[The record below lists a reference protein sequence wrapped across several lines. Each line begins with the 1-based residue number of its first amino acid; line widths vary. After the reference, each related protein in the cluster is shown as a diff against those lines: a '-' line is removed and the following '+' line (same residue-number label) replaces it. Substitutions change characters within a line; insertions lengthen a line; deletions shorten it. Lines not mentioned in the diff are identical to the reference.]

1 MGDTGARAARHSGAE
16 GESEKERIDR
26 NLIELLN
33 ELRVVLP
40 GVQVLFAFL
49 LAVPF
54 QRGWDRVTPTQRDI
68 YFVTL
73 CFALIATALLLAPT
87 AYHRLNFRARRRREL
102 VEVSNKLAI
111 WGIAA
116 LAISLVGA
124 ITLIADVIFSTTAA
138 IVFGALALALLALL
152 WAVLPRAHDFGEEI
166 AQRDEE
172 QEEHEA
178 RGARERRG

>member
-1 MGDTGARAARHSGAE
+1 MADTEEKRERPSGAT
-16 GESEKERIDR
+16 GETEKERIDR
-26 NLIELLN
+26 NLIEMLN

-54 QRGWDRVTPTQRDI
+54 QRGWDRVTSAQRDI

-102 VEVSNKLAI
+102 VDVSNKLAI

-116 LAISLVGA
+116 LALSLVGA
-124 ITLIADVIFSTTAA
+124 ITLIADVIFSSAAA
-138 IVFGALALALLALL
+138 IVFGALALLLLALL

-166 AQRDEE
+166 AQRDDGGE
-172 QEEHEA
+172 QS
-178 RGARERRG
+178 

>member
-1 MGDTGARAARHSGAE
+1 MADVDDRATRPSGAE
-16 GESEKERIDR
+16 GETEKQRIDR

-54 QRGWDRVTPTQRDI
+54 QNGWDRVTPAQRDI

-102 VEVSNKLAI
+102 VEVANQLAI

-124 ITLIADVIFSTTAA
+124 MVLIADLLFNTAA
-138 IVFGALALALLALL
+138 AVVFGTLTFALLTLL
-152 WAVLPRAHDFGEEI
+152 WLVLPRLHDFGEDLGFG
-166 AQRDEE
+166 DED
-172 QEEHEA
+172 
-178 RGARERRG
+178 